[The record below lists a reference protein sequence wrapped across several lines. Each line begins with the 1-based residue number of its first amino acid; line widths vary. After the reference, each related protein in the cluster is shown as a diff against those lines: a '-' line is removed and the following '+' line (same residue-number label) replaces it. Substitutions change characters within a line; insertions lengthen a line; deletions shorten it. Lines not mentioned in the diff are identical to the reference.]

1 MPKVS
6 WKPGNMIYPL
16 PVVMVSCQ
24 DKEGKANIIT
34 VAWTGTIN
42 TNPPMAYI
50 SVRPSRYSYD
60 LIKQSKEFVINLT
73 TRDLVKAT
81 DYCGVRSGRDVD
93 KFSEMRLTKGQAE
106 KVNAP
111 LILESPVNIECKVK
125 EIVPM
130 GSHNM
135 IIADV
140 VNVMV
145 SDEYLDEKGS
155 FDLAA
160 TSPIVYSHGGY
171 FDLGRKLGKFG
182 FSVKKNKKHRN
193 QKNKK

>member
-34 VAWTGTIN
+34 VAWTGTVN

-50 SVRPSRYSYD
+50 SIRPTRYSYE

-73 TRDLVKAT
+73 TKDLAKAT

-93 KFSEMRLTKGQAE
+93 KFKEMRLTKGSSA
-106 KVNAP
+106 KVSAP
-111 LILESPVNIECKVK
+111 LIVESPVNIECKVK
-125 EIVPM
+125 KIVPM
-130 GSHNM
+130 GSHDM
-135 IIADV
+135 IVADV

-145 SDEYLDEKGS
+145 SDEYLDQNGS
-155 FDLAA
+155 FDLAS
-160 TSPIVYSHGGY
+160 TNPIVYSHGSY
-171 FDLGRKLGKFG
+171 FDLGRKLGQFG
-182 FSVKKNKKHRN
+182 FSVRKSKKHRA